1 MRKKIKFTDNEKK
14 LMNEMDAVAVQAEAN
29 PEIKNM
35 RVPESLWNELQQ
47 DVSEYKE
54 EKRAKEQEQRN
65 KDLIKLGL
73 VYERRRKYRK
83 YYVLVA
89 TLVLV
94 LAMGITSFGDAEKI
108 FHRINTMISGREQ
121 EVIDSE
127 GMVPNEYVSEDEALD
142 AVEEQLGFYPVKI
155 NYLPEKV
162 RFLDSMIY
170 SEMQKVHLIYG
181 KDGII
186 SISYMMQPN
195 HRDGSWG
202 TDIEDELLLE
212 YDIENE
218 NTIVHL
224 KKYLLEEKIEKWL
237 IQFEYKDVNYCLII
251 NDLNQAEVEKIVA
264 ELHFH

>member
-1 MRKKIKFTDNEKK
+1 MRKRIRFTENEKK
-14 LMNEMDAVAVQAEAN
+14 LMNEMDAVSVQAEAN

-35 RVPESLWNELQQ
+35 RVPGSLWNELQQ

-83 YYVLVA
+83 YYVLAA
-89 TLVLV
+89 TLVLA
-94 LAMGITSFGDAEKI
+94 LAMGITSLGDSKKI

-127 GMVPNEYVSEDEALD
+127 GMVPNEYVSEDEAYEE
-142 AVEEQLGFYPVKI
+142 VEEQLGFYPVKI
-155 NYLPEKV
+155 NYLPGEIH
-162 RFLDSMIY
+162 FWDSAIY
-170 SEMQKVHLIYG
+170 SETQKVHFLYG
-181 KDGII
+181 TDDVINI
-186 SISYMMQPN
+186 NYLMRPN
-195 HRDGSWG
+195 YRDGSWG
-202 TDIEDELLLE
+202 TDVEDELTLK
-212 YDIENE
+212 YDIKNG

-224 KKYLLEEKIEKWL
+224 KKYLVEKKTEKWL

-251 NDLNQAEVEKIVA
+251 NGLNQAEVEKIIR
-264 ELHFH
+264 ELYFH

>member
-1 MRKKIKFTDNEKK
+1 MRKRIKFTENEKK
-14 LMNEMDAVAVQAEAN
+14 LMNEMDAVSVQAEAN

-35 RVPESLWNELQQ
+35 RVPGSLWNELQQ
-47 DVSEYKE
+47 DVNEYKE

-83 YYVLVA
+83 YYVLAA
-89 TLVLV
+89 TFVLA

-127 GMVPNEYVSEDEALD
+127 GVIQNAYVGEEEAYE
-142 AVEEQLGFYPVKI
+142 AVEEQLGFYPVRI
-155 NYLPEKV
+155 SYLPEGIS
-162 RFLDSMIY
+162 FWESSIY
-170 SEMQKVHLIYG
+170 RETQKVHLIYG
-181 KDGII
+181 MDDVI
-186 SISYMMQPN
+186 SISYLMLPN
-195 HRDGSWG
+195 YRDGSWG
-202 TDIEDELLLE
+202 TDVEDKLLLE
-212 YDIENE
+212 YNIENE
-218 NTIVHL
+218 NTIVYL
-224 KKYLLEEKIEKWL
+224 KKYLVEEKIEKWL

-251 NDLNQAEVEKIVA
+251 NDLNQTEVEKIVA